1 MEFESSK
8 ITISPGVKLNLG
20 REAQENFEAI
30 TFSQFQKLE
39 TAVKTIA
46 GSDVNYDTLTELKV
60 YVDVIKNTNI
70 ENLASRVTTVENS
83 VTSVKNSVTSV
94 ENRVTTVEPKVT
106 AVETK
111 VGMLETKVTTV
122 ENRVTTVENGVG
134 AVENRVTT
142 VESKVTA
149 VEPKV
154 GMLETKVED
163 LANSNKGSY
172 LTTYRD
178 VSDTYTSANPFVF
191 FNGVVPL
198 SSPDITMVSAPNQGT
213 KFTVSRDGIY
223 YIDYKLFAD
232 ATGTVDAFPNFDV
245 VDTNGNRIPNTPSL
259 SVPKNSWD
267 GILSSSFMVKLLA
280 GNTIRIRL
288 TNYSSTSFPFL
299 GFTTSTSNG
308 LTTFNSPGSNNT
320 SALFTIFRIA
330 D

>member
-1 MEFESSK
+1 MFRKFKLGSMEFESSK

-83 VTSVKNSVTSV
+83 VTT
-94 ENRVTTVEPKVT
+94 
-106 AVETK
+106 
-111 VGMLETKVTTV
+111 
-122 ENRVTTVENGVG
+122 
-134 AVENRVTT
+134 
-142 VESKVTA
+142 

>member
-1 MEFESSK
+1 MSTMFRKFKLGSMEFESSK

-60 YVDVIKNTNI
+60 YVDVIKNNNI
-70 ENLASRVTTVENS
+70 ENLASRVTTVEN
-83 VTSVKNSVTSV
+83 
-94 ENRVTTVEPKVT
+94 
-106 AVETK
+106 
-111 VGMLETKVTTV
+111 
-122 ENRVTTVENGVG
+122 
-134 AVENRVTT
+134 
-142 VESKVTA
+142 
-149 VEPKV
+149 KV

-178 VSDTYTSANPFVF
+178 VTDTYTSANPFVF

>member
-1 MEFESSK
+1 MFRKFKLGSMEFESSK
-8 ITISPGVKLNLG
+8 ITISPGVKLILG
-20 REAQENFEAI
+20 GEAQENFEAI
-30 TFSQFQKLE
+30 TKSQFQRLE

-149 VEPKV
+149 VEPKRIKP
-154 GMLETKVED
+154 L
-163 LANSNKGSY
+163 L
-172 LTTYRD
+172 LTE
-178 VSDTYTSANPFVF
+178 N
-191 FNGVVPL
+191 
-198 SSPDITMVSAPNQGT
+198 
-213 KFTVSRDGIY
+213 
-223 YIDYKLFAD
+223 
-232 ATGTVDAFPNFDV
+232 
-245 VDTNGNRIPNTPSL
+245 
-259 SVPKNSWD
+259 
-267 GILSSSFMVKLLA
+267 
-280 GNTIRIRL
+280 
-288 TNYSSTSFPFL
+288 
-299 GFTTSTSNG
+299 
-308 LTTFNSPGSNNT
+308 
-320 SALFTIFRIA
+320 
-330 D
+330 

>member
-1 MEFESSK
+1 MFRKFKLGSMEFESSK

-70 ENLASRVTTVENS
+70 ENLASRVTAVQDRVGAVEPKVGMLETNIVNLES
-83 VTSVKNSVTSV
+83 
-94 ENRVTTVEPKVT
+94 RVTAVEPKVT
-106 AVETK
+106 AVQDR
-111 VGMLETKVTTV
+111 VG
-122 ENRVTTVENGVG
+122 
-134 AVENRVTT
+134 
-142 VESKVTA
+142 A

-154 GMLETKVED
+154 GMLETKVEN

-178 VSDTYTSANPFVF
+178 VSDSYTSANPFVF

-288 TNYSSTSFPFL
+288 TNYSSTSFF

>member
-1 MEFESSK
+1 MFRKFKLGSMEFESSK
-8 ITISPGVKLNLG
+8 ITISPGVKLILG

-83 VTSVKNSVTSV
+83 VTT
-94 ENRVTTVEPKVT
+94 
-106 AVETK
+106 
-111 VGMLETKVTTV
+111 
-122 ENRVTTVENGVG
+122 
-134 AVENRVTT
+134 
-142 VESKVTA
+142 

-223 YIDYKLFAD
+223 YIDYKITLNYMNKLFWIKYNN
-232 ATGTVDAFPNFDV
+232 PC
-245 VDTNGNRIPNTPSL
+245 
-259 SVPKNSWD
+259 W
-267 GILSSSFMVKLLA
+267 KLQKMLE
-280 GNTIRIRL
+280 
-288 TNYSSTSFPFL
+288 YF
-299 GFTTSTSNG
+299 
-308 LTTFNSPGSNNT
+308 
-320 SALFTIFRIA
+320 
-330 D
+330 

>member
-1 MEFESSK
+1 MSTMFRKFKLGSMEFESSK

-83 VTSVKNSVTSV
+83 VTT
-94 ENRVTTVEPKVT
+94 
-106 AVETK
+106 
-111 VGMLETKVTTV
+111 
-122 ENRVTTVENGVG
+122 
-134 AVENRVTT
+134 
-142 VESKVTA
+142 

-154 GMLETKVED
+154 GMLETKVEN

-178 VSDTYTSANPFVF
+178 VSDSYTSANPFVF

>member
-1 MEFESSK
+1 MSTMFRKFKLGSMEFESSK

-70 ENLASRVTTVENS
+70 ENLASRVTAVQD
-83 VTSVKNSVTSV
+83 
-94 ENRVTTVEPKVT
+94 RV
-106 AVETK
+106 
-111 VGMLETKVTTV
+111 G
-122 ENRVTTVENGVG
+122 
-134 AVENRVTT
+134 
-142 VESKVTA
+142 A

-154 GMLETKVED
+154 GMLETKVEN

-178 VSDTYTSANPFVF
+178 VSDSYTSANPFVF

-288 TNYSSTSFPFL
+288 TNYSSTSFF

>member
-1 MEFESSK
+1 
-8 ITISPGVKLNLG
+8 
-20 REAQENFEAI
+20 
-30 TFSQFQKLE
+30 
-39 TAVKTIA
+39 
-46 GSDVNYDTLTELKV
+46 
-60 YVDVIKNTNI
+60 
-70 ENLASRVTTVENS
+70 
-83 VTSVKNSVTSV
+83 
-94 ENRVTTVEPKVT
+94 
-106 AVETK
+106 
-111 VGMLETKVTTV
+111 
-122 ENRVTTVENGVG
+122 
-134 AVENRVTT
+134 
-142 VESKVTA
+142 
-149 VEPKV
+149 
-154 GMLETKVED
+154 MLETKVED